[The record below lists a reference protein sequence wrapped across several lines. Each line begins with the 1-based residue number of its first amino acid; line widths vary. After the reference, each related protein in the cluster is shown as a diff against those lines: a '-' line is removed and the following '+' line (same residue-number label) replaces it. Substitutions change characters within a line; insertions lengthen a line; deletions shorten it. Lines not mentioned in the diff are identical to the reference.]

1 MDNALGGSAQA
12 PRTLIRSALVMT
24 DLVALPLLALGF
36 AGVLGL
42 ALASLGIAA
51 GGFNFLLG
59 LRYLDFFPIFPV
71 AARLLSGFSLLAFA
85 AFLLVSTL
93 PLWNLYRAAWQ
104 RFWSWHGSAWAGVF
118 AARSADGGAKG
129 HGERARAS
137 VRLIRLSGLVFLGL
151 FAATFALMMLLARGP
166 FWHVWRWFA

>member
-1 MDNALGGSAQA
+1 M
-12 PRTLIRSALVMT
+12 
-24 DLVALPLLALGF
+24 
-36 AGVLGL
+36 LGL

-104 RFWSWHGSAWAGVF
+104 RFWSWQGSAWEGVF
-118 AARSADGGAKG
+118 VARSAGGGTPG
-129 HGERARAS
+129 HGERAKSS
-137 VRLIRLSGLVFLGL
+137 VRRIRFAGLIFLGL
-151 FAATFALMMLLARGP
+151 FTATFALMMLLARGP
-166 FWHVWRWFA
+166 FWHVWHWFV